1 MTCLD
6 ISKLAQFSFFSVKVM
21 PQSQKGRK
29 IEHVSGERN
38 VAKFNS

>member
-6 ISKLAQFSFFSVKVM
+6 ISKLAQFFLVKVM